1 MSSPVQVPLAAP
13 QPTGPPGR
21 SAVVS
26 RLRNAWLS
34 NPRKDLL
41 SGLVVALALIPEA
54 LAFSIIA
61 GVDPKVGL
69 YAACSMAI
77 VISFVGGRG
86 GMISG
91 ATGAIALV
99 VTPLVSEHGVDYLFA
114 ATLLAGALQILLGLL
129 GIGTLMRFVPRT
141 VLLGFVNALGILLFV
156 AQLPEIVGHGWAV
169 YALVAGG
176 LLIMFGLPR
185 LTTVVPA
192 PIVAVVVLTAVVW
205 FAKLSVPNVQSKGQL
220 PTALPHLALPD
231 VPASWHTLVV
241 IAPFS
246 VTIALVGLMESL
258 MTAQLIDTITDTRSD
273 KDAEARG
280 QGVANVA
287 TGLLGGMAGCA
298 MIGQS
303 MINMKNGGRTRLS
316 TLSAGVFLLIL
327 ILALAPLVK
336 IIPMAALAA
345 VMVIVAVS
353 TFNWQS
359 VRLRAWQE
367 RPKSETAVM
376 VVVVAIVVATSNL
389 AIGVVV
395 GVLLSGF
402 FFARR
407 VATLVDVTSTLNA
420 AGDLRT
426 YHVTGALFFASVSEL
441 THDFDYADPAPK
453 VVIDLTDSHIWDT
466 SAIAALDGIVAKYAD
481 RGVAATLVGLN
492 AHSQALHGRLSGRLA
507 PNH

>member
-1 MSSPVQVPLAAP
+1 MSSP
-13 QPTGPPGR
+13 
-21 SAVVS
+21 AVVPS
-26 RLRNAWLS
+26 VTARLRQAWMS

-41 SGLVVALALIPEA
+41 SGLVIALALIPEA

-61 GVDPKVGL
+61 GVDPQVGL

-77 VISFVGGRG
+77 VISVVGGRSA
-86 GMISG
+86 MISG

-99 VTPLVSEHGVDYLFA
+99 VTPLVSDHGVQYLFA
-114 ATLLAGALQILLGLL
+114 ATLPAGALQIVLGVLKV
-129 GIGTLMRFVPRT
+129 GTLMRFVPRT

-156 AQLPEIVGHGWAV
+156 AQLPEIVGHGWVV

-176 LLIMFGLPR
+176 LVIVFGLPR
-185 LTTVVPA
+185 LTKAVPA
-192 PIVAVVVLTAVVW
+192 PIVAVVVLTTVVW
-205 FAKLSVPNVQSKGQL
+205 FTHVSVPDVQSKGRL
-220 PTALPHLALPD
+220 PSSLPSFALPD
-231 VPASWHTLVV
+231 IPLTWHTLVV

-273 KDAEARG
+273 KNTEARG
-280 QGVANVA
+280 QGIANIV
-287 TGLLGGMAGCA
+287 TGCFGGMAGCA

-303 MINMKNGGRTRLS
+303 MINMKNGARTRLS
-316 TLSAGVFLLIL
+316 TLSAGVFLLVL
-327 ILALAPLVK
+327 ILVLAPVVK
-336 IIPMAALAA
+336 IIPMAALAS
-345 VMVIVAVS
+345 VMVLVAVS

-359 VRLRAWQE
+359 IRLRAWKE
-367 RPKSETAVM
+367 RPKSETFVM

-407 VATLVDVTSTLNA
+407 VAHLVAVTSVTDPVR
-420 AGDLRT
+420 GTRT

-441 THDFDYADPAPK
+441 SHDFDFIDPTPD
-453 VVIDLTDSHIWDT
+453 VVIDLSDSYIWDT
-466 SAIAALDGIVAKYAD
+466 SAIAALDNIVAKFAD
-481 RGVAATLVGLN
+481 RGVTATLVGLN
-492 AHSQALHGRLSGRLA
+492 EHSQALHGRLSGRLA
-507 PNH
+507 PTH